1 MEARSKLM
9 RSILVKGPVLELG
22 LWLAEEETSDEEAV
36 DVVGDED
43 ELVSIELDGLSRL
56 DDSSIED
63 EMDSTPHETRTKM
76 SKLTIPKDL
85 IFISFFFL

>member
-1 MEARSKLM
+1 M

-22 LWLAEEETSDEEAV
+22 LWLAEEETSEEEAV

-43 ELVSIELDGLSRL
+43 EIVSIELDGLSRL

-63 EMDSTPHETRTKM
+63 EMDSIPHETRTKM

-85 IFISFFFL
+85 IFISFFFLKFNRYY

>member
-1 MEARSKLM
+1 MDARSKLM
-9 RSILVKGPVLELG
+9 RSVLVKGPVLELG
-22 LWLAEEETSDEEAV
+22 LWLAEEETSDEEAM

-43 ELVSIELDGLSRL
+43 ELVSIELDALSRL
-56 DDSSIED
+56 EDSSMED

-85 IFISFFFL
+85 IFISILFL